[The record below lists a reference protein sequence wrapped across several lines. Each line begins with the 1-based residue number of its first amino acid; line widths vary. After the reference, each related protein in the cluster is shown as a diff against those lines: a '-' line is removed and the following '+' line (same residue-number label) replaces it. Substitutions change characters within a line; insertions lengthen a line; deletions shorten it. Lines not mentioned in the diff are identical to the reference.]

1 MSQLDGKIAL
11 VTGASRG
18 IGKAIAT
25 QLAQQAA
32 IPKYPQCRLHPAP
45 HRLPEGLVCLQASL
59 RPGHR
64 IMNRLAGRAG
74 TALAPRHR
82 PAESPLPIPDRAA

>member
-25 QLAQQAA
+25 QLAQQGATVIGTQPVKMVRKRSAIIFLSSAA
-32 IPKYPQCRLHPAP
+32 KALH
-45 HRLPEGLVCLQASL
+45 
-59 RPGHR
+59 
-64 IMNRLAGRAG
+64 
-74 TALAPRHR
+74 
-82 PAESPLPIPDRAA
+82 